1 MILLGEY
8 KSFKLVNGDN
18 VQFVYEKKTIETLNG
33 KEEYSFPANSAGPF
47 GNDIEGPWLPADIF
61 FINMCNMQRDWFDIH
76 CSRVDSADP
85 LYIPKSK
92 FKVFTKDKKEIHLP
106 ESELKIFSD
115 I

>member
-1 MILLGEY
+1 MLKFLYLSASLGCSAIS
-8 KSFKLVNGDN
+8 KNHSTADN
-18 VQFVYEKKTIETLNG
+18 
-33 KEEYSFPANSAGPF
+33 
-47 GNDIEGPWLPADIF
+47 F
-61 FINMCNMQRDWFDIH
+61 FITMCYMQRDWFDIH

>member
-1 MILLGEY
+1 
-8 KSFKLVNGDN
+8 
-18 VQFVYEKKTIETLNG
+18 
-33 KEEYSFPANSAGPF
+33 
-47 GNDIEGPWLPADIF
+47 
-61 FINMCNMQRDWFDIH
+61 MQRDWFDIH

-92 FKVFTKDKKEIHLP
+92 FKVFTKGKKEIHLP